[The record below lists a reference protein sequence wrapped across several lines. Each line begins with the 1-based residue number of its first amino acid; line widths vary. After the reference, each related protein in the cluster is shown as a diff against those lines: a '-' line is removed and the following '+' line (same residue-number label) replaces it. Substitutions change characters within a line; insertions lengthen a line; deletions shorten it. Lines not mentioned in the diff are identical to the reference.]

1 MSRFSDE
8 ERERARAEA
17 EATLQRVA
25 DLIKRG
31 AKAMAFA
38 TASRWPRPEP
48 EPPKR
53 RERDDTH
60 SAPAA
65 QQQTDWSAWERWAD
79 AKIAAALEVERAHL
93 IEVIGQALGQ
103 ALDQQCDEHKR
114 DLSEK
119 ISELRLELAKFA
131 NVVAELRIS
140 SVGEGGRSVLDLPP
154 LPTRGRSTVN

>member
-1 MSRFSDE
+1 MADARDI
-8 ERERARAEA
+8 ERIRAEA
-17 EATLQRVA
+17 EATLQRTTPREGEG
-25 DLIKRG
+25 LRY
-31 AKAMAFA
+31 
-38 TASRWPRPEP
+38 SRPWPRPEP
-48 EPPKR
+48 EPRKR

-60 SAPAA
+60 SAPVAE
-65 QQQTDWSAWERWAD
+65 QQQDWSAWERWAD

-131 NVVAELRIS
+131 NVVAELRIAS
-140 SVGEGGRSVLDLPP
+140 AGDGGRVLDLPP